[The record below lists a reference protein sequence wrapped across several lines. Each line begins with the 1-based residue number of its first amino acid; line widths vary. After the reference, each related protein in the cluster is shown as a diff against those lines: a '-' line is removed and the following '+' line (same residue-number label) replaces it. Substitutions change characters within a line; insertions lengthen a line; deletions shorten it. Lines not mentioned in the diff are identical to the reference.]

1 VSLPDSSSVDGA
13 LVGKLPVGKAGGKLG
28 GGLCLPPIVNQTMNT
43 ASNSATSASRSIHA
57 IAMLSCVA
65 ALCALVGSCATVPGP
80 APLAGSGGA
89 APATEP
95 ASVFFQAVP
104 FSALPGWSNDSP
116 SAALPSFAAS
126 CRALI
131 ARPESAAIW
140 RPACAAASVVAARD
154 DAGARA
160 FFEAQFTPYRVTTA
174 DGTDAG
180 RVTGYYEPMLK
191 GSRVRN
197 DRYRYPL
204 YAPPDDLLTIEL
216 GEIFPELKSE
226 RVRGR
231 LDGKRVLPY
240 WSRAEIEAGQAG
252 LSGRELVWVDDPVE
266 AFFVHIQ
273 GSARV
278 ELADRST
285 VRIGY
290 ADQNGHR
297 YRSIGRVLIE
307 RGELT
312 LEQASMQGIK
322 AWGRNHPD
330 KLPSLLD
337 ENPSYVFFR
346 EIRADPDNGIDGPIG
361 ALGVPLAAGRAIAVD
376 PRFLP
381 LGAPL
386 FLATTYPL
394 SDARLQ
400 RLVLAQDTGGAIRGA
415 LRADFFWGSGDDAAQ
430 NAGRMNQPGQMWL
443 LWPKAAT
450 PPASLKPGNRQLP
463 TAP

>member
-1 VSLPDSSSVDGA
+1 M
-13 LVGKLPVGKAGGKLG
+13 GKAGGKLG
-28 GGLCLPPIVNQTMNT
+28 GLRLPPIVNQTMNT
-43 ASNSATSASRSIHA
+43 ASSSATSASRSIHV
-57 IAMLSCVA
+57 IAMLSSVA
-65 ALCALVGSCATVPGP
+65 ALCALLGSCATVPGP
-80 APLAGSGGA
+80 APLGGSRGA

-95 ASVFFQAVP
+95 SSVLFQEVP
-104 FSALPGWSNDSP
+104 FSALPGWSNDTP
-116 SAALPSFAAS
+116 AAALPSFAAS

-131 ARPESAAIW
+131 GRGESAAIW
-140 RPACAAASVVAARD
+140 RTACAAASAVAAHD

-174 DGTDAG
+174 DGIDVG
-180 RVTGYYEPMLK
+180 RVTGYYEPLLK
-191 GSRVRN
+191 GSRARD

-204 YAPPDDLLTIEL
+204 YAPPDDLLTVEL
-216 GEIFPELKSE
+216 GEIFPALQSE

-240 WSRAEIEAGQAG
+240 WSRAEIEAGQAR
-252 LSGRELVWVDDPVE
+252 LSGRELVWIDDPVE

-278 ELADRST
+278 ELADRSS

-290 ADQNGHR
+290 ADQNGHP

-322 AWGRNHPD
+322 AWATQHPA

-346 EIRADPDNGIDGPIG
+346 EIAADPDQGIDGPIG
-361 ALGVPLAAGRAIAVD
+361 ALGVPLAAGRAVAVD
-376 PRFLP
+376 ARFLP

-415 LRADFFWGSGDDAAQ
+415 LRADFFWGSGDDAGR
-430 NAGRMNQPGQMWL
+430 NAGRMNQPGQIWL
-443 LWPKAAT
+443 LWPKGAA
-450 PPASLKPGNRQLP
+450 PSASLKPGNR
-463 TAP
+463 

>member
-1 VSLPDSSSVDGA
+1 VSLPDSSSVDGRA
-13 LVGKLPVGKAGGKLG
+13 LVGKPGGKLG
-28 GGLCLPPIVNQTMNT
+28 GGLRLPPVVNQTMNT

-57 IAMLSCVA
+57 IAMLSSVA
-65 ALCALVGSCATVPGP
+65 ALCALVGSCTTVPGP
-80 APLAGSGGA
+80 APLVGSGGA
-89 APATEP
+89 APATES
-95 ASVFFQAVP
+95 ASVVFQAIP
-104 FSALPGWSNDSP
+104 FSALPGWSNDTP

-140 RPACAAASVVAARD
+140 RPACAAASAVTTRD
-154 DAGARA
+154 DSSARA

-174 DGTDAG
+174 DGIDVG
-180 RVTGYYEPMLK
+180 RVTGYYEPLLK
-191 GSRVRN
+191 GSRARN

-204 YAPPDDLLTIEL
+204 YAPPDDLLTVEL

-240 WSRAEIEAGQAG
+240 WSRAEIEGGQAR
-252 LSGRELVWVDDPVE
+252 LSGRELVWVDDPIE

-290 ADQNGHR
+290 ADQNGHP

-312 LEQASMQGIK
+312 LEQASMQSIK
-322 AWGRNHPD
+322 AWGRQHQD

-346 EIRADPDNGIDGPIG
+346 EIAADPDNGIDGPIG

-394 SDARLQ
+394 SDVRLQ

-415 LRADFFWGSGDDAAQ
+415 LRADFFWGSGDDAGR

-443 LWPKAAT
+443 LWPKGVT
-450 PPASLKPGNRQLP
+450 PPGLVKPGNR
-463 TAP
+463 